1 MASRPVETVAGC
13 WPVPPVAMVAQ
24 PAMVLTAL
32 GSAVTAFYNHTQIY
46 ACASIIMCEMP
57 ILRLSPES
65 TCEGREGYMRSLPC
79 GPAMRTPLASPR
91 RSPFHGRTDHAL
103 PSHGVMGRV
112 LNDWTS
118 FSPALSSSIGVL
130 DIDMQGTVGT

>member
-1 MASRPVETVAGC
+1 
-13 WPVPPVAMVAQ
+13 
-24 PAMVLTAL
+24 
-32 GSAVTAFYNHTQIY
+32 
-46 ACASIIMCEMP
+46 
-57 ILRLSPES
+57 
-65 TCEGREGYMRSLPC
+65 MRSHPC

-130 DIDMQGTVGT
+130 DIDMQGTVRHLSETGEAAWVDSAVHVFRTGSLLYR

>member
-1 MASRPVETVAGC
+1 
-13 WPVPPVAMVAQ
+13 
-24 PAMVLTAL
+24 
-32 GSAVTAFYNHTQIY
+32 
-46 ACASIIMCEMP
+46 
-57 ILRLSPES
+57 
-65 TCEGREGYMRSLPC
+65 MRSHPC

-130 DIDMQGTVGT
+130 DIDMQGTVRPPKRNRGGGMGGAVHVFRTGSLLYR